1 MKNDLKDLEFLATK
15 SKELIERQ
23 VASYRQHHSNSGIIM
38 TVLALFIPFF
48 LNGLGDSYLI
58 IRILAIIPTGILIW
72 AIILLI
78 QVLRSRP
85 LYQGANF
92 RLIDELVNDSY
103 ENILLSE
110 IGANKDSFHDNEQI
124 TEKYNSQY
132 NFAIKL
138 TLVAIVLSTLL
149 LFSNQIFRPTNKTIS
164 KQIIMPDNKKKDE
177 KKTTTPKVEPQK
189 TRVIPVITQERRV
202 TLNEGK
208 KKK

>member
-48 LNGLGDSYLI
+48 LNGLGDSYLM

-92 RLIDELVNDSY
+92 KLIDELVNDSY

-110 IGANKDSFHDNEQI
+110 IGANKDSFNDNEQI
-124 TEKYNSQY
+124 TAKYNSQY

-149 LFSNQIFRPTNKTIS
+149 LFSNQIFRPTNKKIS

-177 KKTTTPKVEPQK
+177 KKTTTPKLEPQK
-189 TRVIPVITQERRV
+189 IRVIPVITQERRV